1 MKHFFIMNPAAGKG
15 THFHELIEDI
25 HKVCDRRKVYYAIH
39 VTERIGEATE
49 FVKKM
54 CANSNDEMRF
64 YACGGDGTIKEV
76 AQGMIGYDH
85 VQLGIIPMGTG
96 NDFVRNF
103 EDNDQLFNIDAQLDG
118 ETRKIDILKYN
129 NKYAINL
136 INTGFDCEVA
146 KQVSLNRRSM
156 FIPSKLAYT
165 AGIAQKITQFD
176 SAIVN
181 GRLIFDGVMHRGDKF
196 QACVFA
202 NGCYYGAGYKAA
214 PAASFDDGL
223 IDCCAIDKISLMTF
237 LSILGSYKAGT
248 HLTTKGIPD
257 VFTYKK
263 CKNVEI
269 IFHRPTDISVDGE
282 IERVQGRVKIS
293 VVKNAVTLS
302 LPKACQPYPTDP
314 AVARAAK
321 KFNARNYNA

>member
-15 THFHELIEDI
+15 THFHKLIDDI
-25 HKVCDRRKVYYAIH
+25 HKVCDRRTVYYAVH

-54 CANSNDEMRF
+54 CQNSDEEMRF

-76 AQGMIGYDH
+76 AQGMIGCDH
-85 VQLGIIPMGTG
+85 AQLAIIPMGTG

-103 EDNDQLFNIDAQLDG
+103 EHNDQLFNIDAQLDG
-118 ETRKIDILKYN
+118 ETRKIDLIKYN
-129 NKYAINL
+129 NKYSINV

-165 AGIAQKITQFD
+165 AGIAQKITQFNT
-176 SAIVN
+176 AIVN
-181 GRLIFDGVMHRGDKF
+181 GKISFDGVMHRGDKF

-214 PAASFDDGL
+214 PAARFDDGL
-223 IDCCAIDKISLMTF
+223 IDCCIIDKLPLMTF
-237 LSILGSYKAGT
+237 VNILGKYKAGT
-248 HLTTKGIPD
+248 HLTDKNMPD
-257 VFTYKK
+257 VFAYKK
-263 CKNVEI
+263 CKEVELV
-269 IFHRPTDISVDGE
+269 FSRPTDISVDGE
-282 IERVQGRVKIS
+282 IERVHGKVIFS
-293 VVKNAVTLS
+293 IVNDAVTLS
-302 LPKACQPYPTDP
+302 MPKACQPIPTDP
-314 AVARAAK
+314 AVVKAAK
-321 KFNARNYNA
+321 RFNNRKYNA